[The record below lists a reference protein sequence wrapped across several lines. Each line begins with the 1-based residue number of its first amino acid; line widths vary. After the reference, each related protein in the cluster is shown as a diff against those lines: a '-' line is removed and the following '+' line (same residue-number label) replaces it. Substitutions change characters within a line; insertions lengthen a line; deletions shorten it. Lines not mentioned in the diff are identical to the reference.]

1 MKLFAVIGVVFVSL
15 SSFAGIPEDFEALKN
30 TGRDFE
36 PTGAICEEVARLR
49 FAEKYPQPEY
59 TVVTGIQYMDGKT
72 GSTLGE
78 LDLVVF
84 DNATQI
90 AKIIGEVKCYTTPKS
105 GMKKAKEQRQRFQK
119 YVQSPKALS
128 FKWLWDPSKKLTKTQ
143 FNKTNVFL
151 FIGQKGTE
159 KHGYNVE
166 LPYSHQE
173 LMQIREDI
181 MACQSAHQCTPVRH

>member
-1 MKLFAVIGVVFVSL
+1 MKLFVFIGVIFVSF
-15 SSFAGIPEDFEALKN
+15 STFAGLAEDFDALKN

-72 GSTLGE
+72 GNTLGE

-90 AKIIGEVKCYTTPKS
+90 AKIIGEVKCYTTAKS

-119 YVQSPKALS
+119 YVQSSKALS

-143 FNKTNVFL
+143 FNKTNIFL
-151 FIGQKGTE
+151 FIGQSGTQ

-166 LPYSHQE
+166 LPYTLQE
-173 LMQIREDI
+173 MMKMREDI
-181 MACQSAHQCTPVRH
+181 MACQTSHQCEPASH